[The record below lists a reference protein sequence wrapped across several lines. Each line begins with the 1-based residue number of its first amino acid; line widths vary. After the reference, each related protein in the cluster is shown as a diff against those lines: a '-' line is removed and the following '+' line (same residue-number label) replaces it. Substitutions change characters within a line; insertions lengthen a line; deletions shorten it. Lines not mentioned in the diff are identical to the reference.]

1 MSKEEIMNRLEEIRN
16 EYQNKIENINDVFD
30 NLDDDI
36 KVGIIIDYCND
47 NSYEH
52 PEYMSSFDEL
62 MEGLSPTEIVDC
74 ISNDFSTSD
83 EYFWFDGYG
92 NATSGSAWDVIGQ
105 FGDNIDNDF
114 LMENRENYN
123 GFSDFNDEL
132 DELSSEYDDLIDE
145 LDEMGEDT
153 SEIPDIDN

>member
-16 EYQNKIENINDVFD
+16 EYTHKVENIVNVFD
-30 NLDDDI
+30 NLDDDD
-36 KVGIIIDYCND
+36 KVEIIIDYCD
-47 NSYEH
+47 SNSYER

-62 MEGLSPTEIVDC
+62 MQGLSPTEIIDR
-74 ISNDFSTSD
+74 ISNDFNTRD

-92 NATSGSAWDVIGQ
+92 NAESGSAWDVVRN
-105 FGDNIDNDF
+105 FGDDIDSDY

-153 SEIPDIDN
+153 SEITDIDN